1 MRIQHIVGALLFAC
15 SVISI
20 TVPAKAQS
28 QATTSDIE
36 NLRASMVKL
45 EQMLAQQSQKLKALE
60 AEQKLVIEKKSLST
74 GKSSVGSALPFN
86 PEIGVVGDLVATATQ
101 SREDEEGNDRL
112 AVRELELVMG
122 ADVDP
127 YTRFDATVAFSDF
140 EDVHL
145 EEAYA
150 TLFGLPADF
159 KVRLGRLRPKVGRTS
174 PRHRD
179 SLATVDEPLVIQRY
193 FGVEGL
199 SRTGVE
205 VSNFVP
211 TPWDNVAHEVILGV
225 MEGGIGEEGTLF
237 GSTSRQLSGYAR
249 LRNSW
254 EISDSTDFE
263 LAGTYLLGS
272 SDEDSAREVQGF
284 GLDAVFNHHFNATNR
299 LRLEA
304 EALFQKRDEAAL
316 AETGHAH
323 EDEEIHD
330 EESVPEDEHETSFRR
345 SPWGMYLLA
354 DYRLAQRWS
363 TGVRWD
369 YVQPVNFEDTFS
381 RTADVGGS
389 VYLTFHQSE
398 FARWRVQYER
408 LNFAE
413 EGHDNRFFLQGTF
426 AIGTHKHSLE

>member
-1 MRIQHIVGALLFAC
+1 MRIQHIFAALLFC
-15 SVISI
+15 SVSSI
-20 TVPAKAQS
+20 TPMAKAQPK
-28 QATTSDIE
+28 ATTSDIE
-36 NLRASMVKL
+36 SLKASMAKL
-45 EQMLAQQSQKLKALE
+45 EQMLAQQSKKLQALE
-60 AEQKLVIEKKSLST
+60 AEQQLTLKQKTQLS
-74 GKSSVGSALPFN
+74 GKTTAGIALPFN

-112 AVRELELVMG
+112 SVRELELVLG

-127 YTRFDATVAFSDF
+127 YTRFDATIAFSDF

-159 KVRLGRLRPKVGRTS
+159 KLRLGRLRPKVGRTS

-199 SRTGVE
+199 SRTAVE
-205 VSNFVP
+205 ISNFVP
-211 TPWDNVAHEVILGV
+211 TPWDNIAHELIFGV
-225 MEGGIGEEGTLF
+225 MEGGIGEDGTLF
-237 GSTSRQLSGYAR
+237 GATSRQLSAYAR

-254 EISDSTDFE
+254 EISDTTDFE

-272 SDEDSAREVQGF
+272 SDEDSSREVQGF

-330 EESVPEDEHETSFRR
+330 DEAAPEDEHETSFRR

-408 LNFAE
+408 INFAE